1 MECFYGPKV
10 EAARTVPYPLVV
22 PGPDE
27 AVRAVKDADV
37 KVPPVADQDPASR
50 PAAVGPAVDS
60 SVRAYPVPDPI
71 AKRGSIPSRSPY
83 YYKGRVTG
91 SRTGYSYRRGDARQG
106 SGGCWQARKRCS

>member
-83 YYKGRVTG
+83 Y
-91 SRTGYSYRRGDARQG
+91 
-106 SGGCWQARKRCS
+106 